1 MSRVYHRDQSGV
13 PVIPYST
20 SQGSVAQFAALKV
33 VLKACLVS
41 GYGVLPSA
49 GWALIAEGTNY
60 LVLRNGSE
68 SGYVGFTWV
77 AGAGGLLRIY
87 LSKTFTGMSG
97 DVMQGDGLKSGT
109 AAGLTAPQGL
119 SLQLPFHSAANSSWY
134 MIADEKTAI
143 LGFGGYSSNQEL
155 QGSFSPLVGH
165 TLYFGEDSAGHAI
178 AVGGANS
185 AVSSGNSALF
195 GGLFSA
201 GGFTALTKP
210 LTGLLV
216 DTGAINV
223 HTPNLPVA
231 SISTPRQDT
240 IVKAPSVSLAKG
252 GWYGDG
258 AFAGWFRGLAFSPE
272 IHFTGWTSYAAQILG
287 RSTAMLVRDQN
298 APVDL
303 GDAYTY
309 FLRAGLFSSTP
320 SFLVTDNPEFW

>member
-1 MSRVYHRDQSGV
+1 MARVYHRDQPGV

-20 SQGSVAQFAALKV
+20 SQGNVAQFAALKV

-68 SGYVGFTWV
+68 SSYVGFTWV
-77 AGAGGLLRIY
+77 TGAGGLLRVY

-109 AAGLTAPQGL
+109 AAALTIPQAL
-119 SLQLPFHSAANSSWY
+119 ALQLPFHSSANSSWY
-134 MIADEKTAI
+134 MVADERTAI
-143 LGFGGYSSNQEL
+143 LGFGGFSSNQEI
-155 QGSFSPLVGH
+155 QGTFSSVSGH

-185 AVSSGNSALF
+185 AVSSGNNASV

-201 GGFTALTKP
+201 GGFTALTNP

-231 SISTPRQDT
+231 GISTPRQDT
-240 IVKAPSVSLAKG
+240 LVKAPSVSLAKG

-272 IHFTGWTSYAAQILG
+272 IHFTGWTSYAAQSLG
-287 RSTAMLVRDQN
+287 RSAAMFVRDQN
-298 APVDL
+298 TPVDL
-303 GDAYTY
+303 GDAFTY
-309 FLRAGLFSSTP
+309 FLRAGQISSTP